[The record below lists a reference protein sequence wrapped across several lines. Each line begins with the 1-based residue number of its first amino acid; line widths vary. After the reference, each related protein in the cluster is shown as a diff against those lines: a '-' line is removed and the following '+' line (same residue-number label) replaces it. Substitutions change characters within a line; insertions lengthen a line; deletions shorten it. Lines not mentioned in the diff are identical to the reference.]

1 MKHLL
6 SLLTIL
12 FPIAAQAAIG
22 TVSEQNG
29 TAVEIKRGKESIVGR
44 KDVGIESMDSVNVGS
59 RAETNITF
67 NDNTRVKI
75 KENSR
80 LVIDDFVYDPKK
92 SDAGK
97 MAIKVAL
104 GTVQYASGQIAKA
117 NQQNMNIKTPTAT
130 IAVRGTDF
138 AMTVDEVGK
147 SVIVL
152 LPSCRDPKQINNY
165 EVAGNCTVGVIDVE
179 TAAGMVTLN
188 QPFTA
193 TYVTDA
199 NQPPLNPV
207 KIEANLIQI
216 GNDQNLKLAQTIK
229 DAVTAR
235 EEKKISEKDKSRTTE
250 EERKVAK
257 DMSDKASSSSNHSET
272 ELIANATSGGPGAV
286 AAANPCHPFNDCGN
300 EKGLNWYHR
309 IDDDRGNVIMIRS
322 GEKMDNT
329 TYSISINSNDL
340 STKVVGDGSNKVT
353 VRIWNR

>member
-1 MKHLL
+1 ML
-6 SLLTIL
+6 IL
-12 FPIAAQAAIG
+12 FPIAVQAAIG

-29 TAVEIKRGKESIVGR
+29 TAVEIKRGKESIAGR
-44 KDVGIESMDSVNVGS
+44 KDVGIESMDTVNVGS
-59 RAETNITF
+59 RAETNIVF
-67 NDNTRVKI
+67 RDNTRVKI

-80 LVIDDFVYDPKK
+80 LVIDDFVFDPKK

-104 GTVQYASGQIAKA
+104 GTVQYTSGQIAKA

-152 LPSCRDPKQINNY
+152 LPSCQDLRQVNNY
-165 EVAGNCTVGVIDVE
+165 EIAGNCTVGVIDVE

-199 NQPPLNPV
+199 NQAPLNPV

-216 GNDQNLKLAQTIK
+216 NNDQNLKLAQTIK
-229 DAVTAR
+229 DAVAAR
-235 EEKKISEKDKSRTTE
+235 EEKKVVEKDKSRTTE

-257 DMSDKASSSSNHSET
+257 DSSERANGSSRFGET
-272 ELIANATSGGPGAV
+272 ELISNASTAGGGAG

-309 IDDDRGNVIMIRS
+309 IDDDRGNIIMIRS

-340 STKVVGDGSNKVT
+340 STKIVGDGSNKVT